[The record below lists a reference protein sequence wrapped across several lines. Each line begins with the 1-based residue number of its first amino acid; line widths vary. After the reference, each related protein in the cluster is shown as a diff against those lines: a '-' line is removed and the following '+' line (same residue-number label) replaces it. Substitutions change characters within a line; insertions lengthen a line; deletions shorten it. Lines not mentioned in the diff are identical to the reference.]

1 MFDLKKK
8 SGIYIDKWACNFN
21 KFVQVD
27 SKLSGLQFL
36 AEFSWKIFL
45 EKEKAIPNFKR
56 IHM

>member
-8 SGIYIDKWACNFN
+8 AGIYIDKWACNFN

-36 AEFSWKIFL
+36 TEFSWKIFL
-45 EKEKAIPNFKR
+45 EKEKA
-56 IHM
+56 M